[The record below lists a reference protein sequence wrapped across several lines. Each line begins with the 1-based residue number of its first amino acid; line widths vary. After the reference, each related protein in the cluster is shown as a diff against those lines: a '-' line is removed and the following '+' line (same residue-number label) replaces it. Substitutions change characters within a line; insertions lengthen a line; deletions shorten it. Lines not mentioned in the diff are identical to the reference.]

1 MKKRVEIYFVIYLSA
16 LISILAIEGEL
27 KRYKDNQKNILDKIA
42 EEKATSIVEVNS
54 TDNSDGETV
63 NLRLE
68 IYGDFEF
75 ADGKKLVLFI
85 NEDND
90 TTETFMET
98 EEDNELFYVKIPK
111 RRFNQ
116 NNTPHNVVLN
126 FDIIPNISESTR
138 DKWGLDYGDFHI
150 ADKLIELINNK
161 GKININRKI
170 DMSITPKIGEVAKF
184 VLNGAGRINVIRG
197 VPWNHEIF
205 PGGIKTADG
214 YQVNAVPEQENVTIN
229 KVGIR
234 KIIIAGVSYQDEDV
248 TIRGIRRDGDTDQF
262 SFEVIVIEPRWDD
275 DPPGPD
281 EVCINEPLELNC
293 SINRVESS
301 RISVILSGLRDEK
314 IDGSIVKLDGLN
326 RAGILIVDVFIDN
339 NINDRVKSY
348 TVNVIQ
354 PSAPTAEIIS
364 NECNVIKVALT
375 AYCTGNEITGMYSR
389 RGIKNIM
396 KMETIEL
403 PSKTISYY
411 TFTVKEPNNRIAQ
424 REIQFIFED
433 KNDTRVDTSMTTM
446 YQYVGCP

>member
-1 MKKRVEIYFVIYLSA
+1 MKKKVEIYFVIYLSA

-42 EEKATSIVEVNS
+42 EEKATSIVDVNS

-63 NLRLE
+63 NLALD
-68 IYGDFEF
+68 INGDFEF
-75 ADGKKLVLFI
+75 TNSEKFVLFI
-85 NEDND
+85 NDKND
-90 TTETFMET
+90 TIKTIMET
-98 EEDNELFYVKIPK
+98 EVDNELFYAKIPK
-111 RRFNQ
+111 RKFNQ
-116 NNTPHNVVLN
+116 NNSPHDVVLN
-126 FDIIPNISESTR
+126 FDIIPKISKITR
-138 DKWGLDYGDFHI
+138 EKWVLDYGDFHI

-205 PGGIKTADG
+205 PGGIKSADG
-214 YQVNAVPEQENVTIN
+214 YRVNVVSDQENITIN
-229 KVGIR
+229 KEGIR
-234 KIIIAGVSYQDEDV
+234 KVIIEGVSYQDEDI
-248 TIRGIRRDGDTDQF
+248 TISGIRRDGDSDQF
-262 SFEVIVIEPRWDD
+262 SFDVTVIEPRWDD
-275 DPPGPD
+275 NPPGPD

-301 RISVILSGLRDEK
+301 RISIILSGLINEK
-314 IDGSIVKLDGLN
+314 IEGSIVKLDGLN
-326 RAGILIVDVFIDN
+326 RAGKLIADVFIDN
-339 NINDRVKSY
+339 NINNKVKSY
-348 TVNVIQ
+348 TVDVIR

-364 NECNVIKVALT
+364 NECNVIKIALT

-389 RGIKNIM
+389 RGIRNIM
-396 KMETIEL
+396 KMETVEL

-424 REIQFIFED
+424 REIQFTFED

-446 YQYVGCP
+446 YQYDCP